1 MNVDQQYKVI
11 ISDRA
16 RRMLASHIR
25 FMAQVNK
32 EATKAKKNEIMNAMQ
47 SLKQMPQRFPFF
59 NEPYITPNKYRK
71 MFVQKWYIVLYQIKD
86 DTVYIDYIIDCR
98 KDYAWL
104 MN

>member
-1 MNVDQQYKVI
+1 MNTDQQYKVI

-32 EATKAKKNEIMNAMQ
+32 ETAKAKKNEIMSAMQ
-47 SLKQMPQRFPFF
+47 SLNQIPQRFPFF
-59 NEPYITPNKYRK
+59 NESYITPNKYRK
-71 MFVQKWYIVLYQIKD
+71 MFIQKWYIVLYQIKD
-86 DTVYIDYIIDCR
+86 DIVYVDYIIDCR